1 MAKSVV
7 ILKAVIVAI
16 LAWLVLMQ
24 VLVLPWT
31 AGTYASRYPEFAW
44 MRSPLLVLSIAA
56 LAVVEFGLLGV
67 WRLLTF
73 VSKGVLFSSPVADR
87 WVTREIGA
95 VALVT
100 TLGAAM
106 LVIIDQ
112 PIGVVLLPVEVLLG
126 IAALLLVIVLR
137 GLLRAAATQH
147 HELESV
153 V

>member
-7 ILKAVIVAI
+7 PLKAIIAAI
-16 LAWLVLMQ
+16 LAWSVLMQ

-31 AGTYASRYPEFAW
+31 AGTYAARYPEFAW
-44 MRSPLLVLSIAA
+44 MRSPLLVISIVA

-67 WRLLTF
+67 WQLLTF
-73 VSKGVLFSSPVADR
+73 VSHGILFSSPAADR

-100 TLGAAM
+100 ALGAAM
-106 LVIIDQ
+106 LVIIDL
-112 PIGVVLLPVEVLLG
+112 PLGVVLLPVEVLLG
-126 IAALLLVIVLR
+126 AAAVLLVVVLR

>member
-1 MAKSVV
+1 MARSVV
-7 ILKAVIVAI
+7 LLKAVIVAVVG
-16 LAWLVLMQ
+16 WLVLMQ

-31 AGTYASRYPEFAW
+31 AGTYALRYPEFAW
-44 MRSPLLVLSIAA
+44 MRSPLLVLSIVA

-73 VSKGVLFSSPVADR
+73 VSEGVLFCSPVADR

-95 VALVT
+95 VGFVT
-100 TLGAAM
+100 VLGAAM

-126 IAALLLVIVLR
+126 VAAVLLVIVLR

-147 HELESV
+147 RELESV